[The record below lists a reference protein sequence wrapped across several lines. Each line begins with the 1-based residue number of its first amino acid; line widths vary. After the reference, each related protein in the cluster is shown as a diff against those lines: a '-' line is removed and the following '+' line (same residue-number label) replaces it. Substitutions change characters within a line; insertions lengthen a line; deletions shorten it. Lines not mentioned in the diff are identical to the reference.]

1 MRRLKAIVKRT
12 PGLNVVALAGIR
24 LLDRFAFRSSREY
37 WERRYAGGGASGRGS
52 LGLLA
57 EFKAR
62 VLNAFVQEHGVASVT
77 ELGCGDGSQL
87 ALARYPRYV
96 GLDISRSA
104 LARCRARFADDATK
118 SFFLYDPDCFI
129 DRAGIFVSDLALSLD
144 VVYHLV
150 EDRVFET
157 YMTHLF
163 GASRR
168 FVIVYSSNADR
179 SSGDVHIR
187 HRQFDRWIAAEAPEW
202 RLLRHVPNDY
212 PYTGDDRTGS
222 PADFFIYHRSA
233 VAG

>member
-1 MRRLKAIVKRT
+1 MRRLKAMVKRT

-24 LLDRFAFRSSREY
+24 LLDRVSFRGSGDY
-37 WERRYAGGGASGRGS
+37 WQRRYASGGASGRGS
-52 LGLLA
+52 LGFLA

-62 VLNAFVQEHGVASVT
+62 VLNAFVREHGVTSVL

-87 ALARYPRYV
+87 ALADYPRYV

-104 LARCRARFADDATK
+104 LAACRTRFADDPTK
-118 SFFLYDPDCFI
+118 SFFLYDPECFV
-129 DRAGIFVSDLALSLD
+129 DRGGHFAADLAISLD

-163 GASRR
+163 GAARR

-179 SSGDVHIR
+179 PSADVHIR
-187 HRQFDRWIAAEAPEW
+187 HRQFDRWISAQAPAW

-222 PADFFIYHRSA
+222 PADFFIYHRSPA
-233 VAG
+233 AG